1 MSGLPSYDGL
11 GAPEEIRADAPEGIG
26 APPHGGWRGY
36 YLTAYGIAVKHG
48 FRGSEEEWLKT
59 LGGERGERAEL
70 RFNGENKCLE
80 YMYASEGEW
89 RTLCELRDIQ
99 GDMVTA
105 VLEEARG
112 YALTAEEHE
121 KGAERHEAASER
133 YTAEAESWAHG
144 ETGVRKGEDEDNG
157 KYYARVA
164 AARAADAEDSA
175 VRAETAAE
183 TAAEDA
189 SRRAVENA
197 AELLSGYVS
206 DAETARSGAESAE
219 AAARSS
225 AEQAAVSAEAARSS
239 AEASE
244 NSAKNSAESEDAADA
259 ARRSAEAARD
269 AAEAAGEKAQLERL
283 DAELA
288 REGAEAAAKDSAAA
302 RDAAAASAEASE
314 RAAVRAEEIIGQDL
328 ATKDY
333 VADAVSAHDASPE
346 AHADIRAEL
355 EKKADEES
363 VASRLAGK
371 AGKDELEAAK
381 SAAETALSEHNA
393 SGEAHEDIRTELK
406 AAKTAAETA
415 LSAHNVSGEAHGD
428 IRDELAGKAD
438 DAETK
443 SALAGKVD
451 VEAYEAAMKNKA
463 DLVGGKVKAE
473 QLPEMNYDDKGTADA
488 VDAKLSAHTENVE
501 NPHKVTAAQVHA
513 RPDTWTPTA
522 ADVHARADTWMP
534 SAADVGAVPVERT
547 VNGHALSADVTLG
560 AGDVNAVPVTRTV
573 NGHALSADVTLG
585 ASDVNA
591 VPVTRKVNGHALSAD
606 VTLGA
611 GDVNAVPTTRK
622 VNGHALS
629 EDVTLGAGDVNAVP
643 TTRKVNGKA
652 LAADV
657 TIGAGD
663 IAFEDGETF
672 QQKLDSGE
680 LRGQDGKPGAD
691 GTGGT
696 PGRDGVSPTVKVS
709 KADGVTT
716 IEITDASGKQTATI
730 NDGAPGKDGAAG
742 APGKDGAAGAPGAN
756 GTNGKDGV
764 SPTVATSAVSG
775 GTKVTITDAVGA
787 HEFTVKDGAKG
798 ANGTNGKDGVSPT
811 VATSAVS
818 GGTKVTI
825 TDAVGAHEFTVK
837 DGAKGA
843 DGTNGTNGKDGAPGA
858 TGPAGP
864 NTVSTTT
871 TTNITGLLKGN
882 GSTVAQ
888 AAAGTDY
895 LTPSGADG
903 KYLMLAG
910 GTMTGQIA
918 MGNHKVSGVAAPTA
932 DSDAAT
938 KKYVDDKLGTAG
950 LTYYCL
956 GLTAGNNNT
965 NYISV
970 NKAGTSD
977 GSKSKITLTLAQ
989 SGTATGIYANARTYC
1004 CPVMLLSKAA
1014 GGTVSAEEYGYN
1026 ITYLYNGQLKIKQ
1039 ITKDGD
1045 RTIETL
1051 GKNEVLTVLAVY

>member
-89 RTLCELRDIQ
+89 RTLCELKDIQ

-121 KGAERHEAASER
+121 KGAERHEATSER

-175 VRAETAAE
+175 VRAEAAAE

-225 AEQAAVSAEAARSS
+225 AEQAAASAEAARSS

-381 SAAETALSEHNA
+381 TAAETALSEHNA
-393 SGEAHEDIRTELK
+393 
-406 AAKTAAETA
+406 
-415 LSAHNVSGEAHGD
+415 SGEAHGD

-438 DAETK
+438 DAATK

-451 VEAYEAAMKNKA
+451 AGVYEAAMKNKA
-463 DLVGGKVKAE
+463 DLVEGKVKAE
-473 QLPEMNYDDKGTADA
+473 QLPEMNYDDKGAADA

-513 RPDTWTPTA
+513 RPDTWMPTA

-534 SAADVGAVPVERT
+534 SAADVGAVPV
-547 VNGHALSADVTLG
+547 
-560 AGDVNAVPVTRTV
+560 
-573 NGHALSADVTLG
+573 
-585 ASDVNA
+585 
-591 VPVTRKVNGHALSAD
+591 TRKVNGHALSED

-611 GDVNAVPTTRK
+611 SDVNAVPTTRK

-696 PGRDGVSPTVKVS
+696 PGKDGVSPTVKVS

-775 GTKVTITDAVGA
+775 GTKVTITDASGA

-798 ANGTNGKDGVSPT
+798 AN
-811 VATSAVS
+811 
-818 GGTKVTI
+818 
-825 TDAVGAHEFTVK
+825 
-837 DGAKGA
+837 
-843 DGTNGTNGKDGAPGA
+843 GTNGTNGKDGAPGA

-918 MGNHKVSGVAAPTA
+918 MGNHKVSGVAVPTA